1 MASPSGSQGPV
12 SYSQLACEPC
22 RKGKRRCDR
31 VLPSCELCSRK
42 GVECVYLSRR
52 RSRQTRRKPIQ
63 TRSESRLAAAAT
75 PNNVS
80 SSSVNVSRSDS
91 RVDGQGSHSS
101 TPFVSLEVPS
111 TSENTTSATA
121 LYFIAPHIFQQ
132 AQLELPQIHLSIPAK
147 LTPFQNDS
155 SRIRSIASNFF
166 DSIHWWMPVISKRG
180 FFAHLLNPLSQRR
193 SGLNLLIICMQ
204 LCCEP
209 DLGSATGTHDAKTLY
224 NNAKRLHFE
233 MEASGVFSLRL
244 LQAGILIALYEL
256 GQAIYPAAYL
266 TVGSCARYAT
276 AIGVDQLRDDDTL
289 SGYGNS
295 RTLSEVEERRRAW
308 WIILF
313 LDRFLNICNPGR
325 SLATKTPRFDD
336 LLPVDDKLWDDG

>member
-1 MASPSGSQGPV
+1 MTPPSGGEGLV

-42 GVECVYLSRR
+42 GAECVYLSRR
-52 RSRQTRRKPIQ
+52 QSRQSRQRPIQ
-63 TRSESRLAAAAT
+63 TRSESRLVAT
-75 PNNVS
+75 DTQNNMS
-80 SSSVNVSRSDS
+80 SSSVNVSSSES
-91 RVDGQGSHSS
+91 RLDGQSSHSS
-101 TPFVSLEVPS
+101 TPFVSLESPA
-111 TSENTTSATA
+111 TAENTTSATA

-147 LTPFQNDS
+147 LSPFQNDS
-155 SRIRSIASNFF
+155 SRIQSIAYNFF
-166 DSIHWWMPVISKRG
+166 DSIHWWMPVISKKG

-193 SGLNLLIICMQ
+193 SELSLLIICMQ

-209 DLGSATGTHDAKTLY
+209 DLGSATGTLDAKTLY
-224 NNAKRLHFE
+224 QNAKKLHFE
-233 MEASGVFSLRL
+233 MEASGVFSLRV

-276 AIGVDQLRDDDTL
+276 AIGVDQLREDDT
-289 SGYGNS
+289 SSSAYGNS

-313 LDRFLNICNPGR
+313 LDR
-325 SLATKTPRFDD
+325 
-336 LLPVDDKLWDDG
+336 

>member
-1 MASPSGSQGPV
+1 
-12 SYSQLACEPC
+12 
-22 RKGKRRCDR
+22 
-31 VLPSCELCSRK
+31 
-42 GVECVYLSRR
+42 
-52 RSRQTRRKPIQ
+52 
-63 TRSESRLAAAAT
+63 
-75 PNNVS
+75 
-80 SSSVNVSRSDS
+80 
-91 RVDGQGSHSS
+91 
-101 TPFVSLEVPS
+101 VSLESPAA
-111 TSENTTSATA
+111 SENTTSATA

-147 LTPFQNDS
+147 LSPFQNDS
-155 SRIRSIASNFF
+155 SRIRSIAYNFF

-193 SGLNLLIICMQ
+193 SELSLLIICMQ

-209 DLGSATGTHDAKTLY
+209 DLGSATGTLDAKTLY
-224 NNAKRLHFE
+224 HNAKRLHFE
-233 MEASGVFSLRL
+233 MEASGVFSLRI

-276 AIGVDQLRDDDTL
+276 AIGVDQLRDDNTS
-289 SGYGNS
+289 SGYGSS

-313 LDRFLNICNPGR
+313 LGR
-325 SLATKTPRFDD
+325 
-336 LLPVDDKLWDDG
+336 